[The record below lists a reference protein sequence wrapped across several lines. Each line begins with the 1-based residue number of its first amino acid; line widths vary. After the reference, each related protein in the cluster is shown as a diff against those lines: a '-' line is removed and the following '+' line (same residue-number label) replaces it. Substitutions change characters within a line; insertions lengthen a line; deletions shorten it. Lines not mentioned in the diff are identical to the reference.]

1 MAKLHSFEYFL
12 WKLSKVV
19 FEIFTVTQIHSV
31 YNIAFYHHG
40 CLNKQIWILTL
51 YRRLGDEVIT
61 A

>member
-12 WKLSKVV
+12 WQLGKVV
-19 FEIFTVTQIHSV
+19 FEIFTVTQVHSV
-31 YNIAFYHHG
+31 DNIAFNPHG
-40 CLNKQIWILTL
+40 CLNKQILIFTL